1 MSSEERYRA
10 DVDEGREKFYLTAA
24 FPYPNSP
31 QHIGHARTYTITDV
45 YARFKR
51 HQGKNVLFPMGFH
64 VTGTP
69 ILAMAERIKE
79 GDESLL
85 KIFEDIYGIPR
96 DKALALTD
104 PRELVLYFSKEIEE
118 GMKELGLSIDWRRKF
133 YTFDPHFQKFI
144 EWQFRKLKEKGYLK
158 KGSHYI
164 AWSRKLRSAHDTKGD
179 VDPEIEEMH
188 VLLLPLVGSDS
199 YVAVATYRPETLYGM
214 TNVWYAPE
222 GRYALYEVKGKKVVL
237 SREAADILK
246 DQLELREVEDVTL
259 EGREVENPLTGEKV
273 PLLPSKLVD
282 AKAGTGVVMSVP
294 AHSVADYLGYMESPL
309 REKPIPSIIEV
320 EGYGQLPAKE
330 VAELFKATL
339 EDEKALKEATKK
351 LYKDELAKGVMKVDP
366 LKGVPVREARDRVR
380 EDMESRGLAFSI
392 YVIANAPVY
401 TRAGDEVVVKRVDDQ
416 WFIDYGNEEWKA
428 LAKKAVERMRFV
440 PEKVR
445 KEILA
450 TIDWLK
456 EKACTRS
463 RGLGTPF
470 PFDRSQVIE
479 SLSDSTVYMAFY
491 PLMPDILS
499 FSPEEL
505 TEEFFDYIFYGKG
518 ELKNEVH
525 ERLRKSFL
533 YWYPLDSRHSGA
545 DLVRNHLT
553 FFIMNHVAL
562 FPEEHWPKQIV
573 VNGFVLME
581 GKKMSK
587 SLGNILPLRKAIR
600 EFGADVIR
608 FSVVSGAELDQD
620 TDFSRA
626 VAEGIK
632 ARLAFFKELT
642 EKLGGKKE
650 LADEWIEALFK
661 KKLTHLEELFEDF
674 QLREI
679 ALRFFY
685 NFYNELQLYMK
696 MREPPY
702 ALEELFEDWLTI
714 MHPFM
719 PFFAEEMA
727 ERMGVENIERRPMPK
742 AEEYDEELVELF
754 RIALA
759 VKEDIKHII
768 ELGEK
773 KGNRVERVQI
783 HIPPEEAFQ
792 LYSRIASSRSPKE
805 LMAWAKEQGLV
816 EVAKKYIK
824 RIHKIEAPVSRER
837 WREVFTYLKPFFEKE
852 LGIEVE
858 VLEGREGMP
867 DKPKITYG

>member
-1 MSSEERYRA
+1 
-10 DVDEGREKFYLTAA
+10 VG
-24 FPYPNSP
+24 
-31 QHIGHARTYTITDV
+31 
-45 YARFKR
+45 
-51 HQGKNVLFPMGFH
+51 
-64 VTGTP
+64 
-69 ILAMAERIKE
+69 
-79 GDESLL
+79 
-85 KIFEDIYGIPR
+85 
-96 DKALALTD
+96 
-104 PRELVLYFSKEIEE
+104 
-118 GMKELGLSIDWRRKF
+118 
-133 YTFDPHFQKFI
+133 
-144 EWQFRKLKEKGYLK
+144 
-158 KGSHYI
+158 
-164 AWSRKLRSAHDTKGD
+164 AHDTKGD

-188 VLLLPLVGSDS
+188 VLLLPLADSDS

-214 TNVWYAPE
+214 TNVWYAPG
-222 GRYALYEVKGKKVVL
+222 GRYALYEVKGKRVVL
-237 SREAADILK
+237 SREAAHTLGE
-246 DQLELREVEDVTL
+246 QLELKEVGEVSL
-259 EGREVENPLTGEKV
+259 EGREVENPLTGERV

-320 EGYGQLPAKE
+320 EGRGELPAKE

-339 EDEKALKEATKK
+339 EDEGALKEATKK
-351 LYKDELAKGVMKVDP
+351 LYKEELAKGVMKVGP
-366 LKGVPVREARDRVR
+366 LKGVPVKEARDRVR
-380 EDMESRGLAFSI
+380 EELERKGMAFSI

-401 TRAGDEVVVKRVDDQ
+401 TRAGDEVVVKKVEDQ

-428 LAKKAVERMRFV
+428 LAKKAVERMRFI

-470 PFDRSQVIE
+470 PFDKSQVIE

-518 ELKNEVH
+518 EAKNEAH
-525 ERLRKSFL
+525 RKLRESFL

-626 VAEGIK
+626 VAESIRARLRAFREAFSSLGGEEEVVDRWIK
-632 ARLAFFKELT
+632 A
-642 EKLGGKKE
+642 
-650 LADEWIEALFK
+650 LFA
-661 KKLTHLEELFEDF
+661 KKLEGLEELFENF

-685 NFYNELQLYMK
+685 NFHKELQLYRK
-696 MREPPY
+696 LKGQGPYPLREVVV
-702 ALEELFEDWLTI
+702 DWLTV

-719 PFFAEEMA
+719 PFFTEEVAEG
-727 ERMGVENIERRPMPK
+727 MG
-742 AEEYDEELVELF
+742 
-754 RIALA
+754 
-759 VKEDIKHII
+759 
-768 ELGEK
+768 
-773 KGNRVERVQI
+773 
-783 HIPPEEAFQ
+783 IPPEELRERPMPQPRMPERGDELIEAFRILEGIGEDMAHLKALTERKGKRLEGITILIPPQ
-792 LYSRIASSRSPKE
+792 EAFELYGEIAKASSPR
-805 LMAWAKEQGLV
+805 
-816 EVAKKYIK
+816 EVAQLLKERGMERSIK
-824 RIHKIEAPVSRER
+824 HYMRSMQKIHYPVGRDLYQEVLRYALPHLER
-837 WREVFTYLKPFFEKE
+837 E
-852 LGIEVE
+852 LGVKVDVE
-858 VLEGREGMP
+858 EGQGGMP
-867 DKPKITYG
+867 DKPTLRIR